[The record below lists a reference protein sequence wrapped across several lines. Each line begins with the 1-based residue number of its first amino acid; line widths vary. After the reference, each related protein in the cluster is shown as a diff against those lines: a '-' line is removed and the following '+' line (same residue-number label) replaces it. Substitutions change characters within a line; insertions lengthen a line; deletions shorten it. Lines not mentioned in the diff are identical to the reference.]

1 MSIIDSPSKKLK
13 GLFTYQA
20 AVNNAW
26 FYKKIEKVP
35 LLQVRRQE
43 FVSLRKVFANY
54 YTYS

>member
-26 FYKKIEKVP
+26 FYTKIEKVP

-54 YTYS
+54 YTNS